1 MICMDSEQGTGN
13 RWLGLGARLE
23 FCGKERMPVGCLDS
37 QGLKIRSWGTC
48 DPFNLSLKRNN
59 RGPGGPRDSRSG
71 DRRYFIA
78 QETGAT
84 LSRRRPALLYRSGD
98 RRYFIGQETGATL
111 SRRRPALQC
120 CAWRVSE
127 GCGGLERFHRAASR
141 VCAARVRA
149 AVSTSN
155 CWAASCESR
164 ASMASLTPGM
174 TTAE

>member
-1 MICMDSEQGTGN
+1 VDLEVHATAGQETGATLS
-13 RWLGLGARLE
+13 RRRPALLYRAGDRRYFIAQETGA
-23 FCGKERMPVGCLDS
+23 
-37 QGLKIRSWGTC
+37 T
-48 DPFNLSLKRNN
+48 LSVRRPALLY
-59 RGPGGPRDSRSG
+59 RSG

-111 SRRRPALQC
+111 SVRRPALQC